1 MSNIQQGSVRV
12 TVQELIQQ
20 HIAGLQLDPGVKVV
34 GASHLLD
41 PVQGIVEITLQ
52 LSVEE
57 VPEDE

>member
-1 MSNIQQGSVRV
+1 VRV